1 MYNSVDASSGEVR
14 IDFAVVINLE
24 KISELQSFTSM
35 LKTHFVGNSGESRF
49 GISTQ
54 LHFYFRLPFLLFS

>member
-14 IDFAVVINLE
+14 IDFAVVINLD
-24 KISELQSFTSM
+24 KNSKLQPFTSM
-35 LKTHFVGNSGESRF
+35 LKAHFVGNSGESRF

-54 LHFYFRLPFLLFS
+54 LHFYFLLHFLLFS